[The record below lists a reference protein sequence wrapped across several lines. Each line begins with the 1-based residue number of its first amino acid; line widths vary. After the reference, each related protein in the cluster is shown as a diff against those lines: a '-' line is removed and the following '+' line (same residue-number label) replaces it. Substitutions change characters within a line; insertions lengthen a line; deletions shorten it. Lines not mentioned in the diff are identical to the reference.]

1 MSLFV
6 NGVKRTLAQGQV
18 VGDLFDGGIHH
29 LALAWNSANGVVA
42 VYVDGALVGS
52 ASFDPGAVESGGT
65 FVLGERISG
74 FDQTNNP
81 IFTAG
86 EEFDGT
92 IYEVRVY
99 DDVRTGEQIL
109 LDMVTPLDALNL
121 PAELRNGWQFLVSGG
136 VPSGTDI
143 TGGDDLFLYYFI

>member
-1 MSLFV
+1 M
-6 NGVKRTLAQGQV
+6 KQTLVQGQAV
-18 VGDLFDGGIHH
+18 TDLFDGGIHH

-52 ASFDPGAVESGGT
+52 ASFAAGTVESGGT
-65 FVLGERISG
+65 FVLGQRISG
-74 FDQTNNP
+74 FNGGDP
-81 IFTAG
+81 VFSG
-86 EEFDGT
+86 EDFSGV

-99 DDVRTGEQIL
+99 DDVRTQEQIL
-109 LDMVTPLDALNL
+109 IDMVTPLDALNL

-136 VPSGTDI
+136 VPSGADI